1 MKPELTGSQVRMAR
15 AFLRWSVAD
24 LAAKANVG
32 ISTVQRIEAADDPA
46 VRDDLDWRASAR
58 GESIQAIR
66 ETLIGAGITLLPDD
80 GKGVGIRGKTRHRP
94 PPHLD
99 RKKAERRRA
108 VAHAVG
114 RGRQRGRWGGNL
126 KSRHLKKI
134 K

>member
-1 MKPELTGSQVRMAR
+1 MKTELTGAQVRMAR
-15 AFLRWSVAD
+15 AFLRWSVTD

-58 GESIQAIR
+58 GQSILAIR

-80 GKGVGIRGKTRHRP
+80 GKGVGVRGKTRHRR

-99 RKKAERRRA
+99 RK
-108 VAHAVG
+108 
-114 RGRQRGRWGGNL
+114 
-126 KSRHLKKI
+126 
-134 K
+134 

>member
-1 MKPELTGSQVRMAR
+1 MKTELTGAQVRMAR
-15 AFLRWSVAD
+15 AFLRWSVTD

-58 GESIQAIR
+58 GESIQAIL

-80 GKGVGIRGKTRHRP
+80 GKGVGVRGKTKHRR

-99 RKKAERRRA
+99 RK
-108 VAHAVG
+108 
-114 RGRQRGRWGGNL
+114 
-126 KSRHLKKI
+126 
-134 K
+134 